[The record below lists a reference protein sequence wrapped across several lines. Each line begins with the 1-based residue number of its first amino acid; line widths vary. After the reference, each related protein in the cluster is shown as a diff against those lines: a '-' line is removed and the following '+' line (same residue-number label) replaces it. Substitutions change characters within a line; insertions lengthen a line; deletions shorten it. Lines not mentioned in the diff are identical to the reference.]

1 MNKALFLDN
10 LVGVLGLFVLSTIS
24 VASVVTLNPSVVGSS
39 GAVAGL
45 VTDQNEPTNSVI
57 GTLINIPP
65 EIKYE
70 EFDNIFTF
78 QFDNI
83 NSLKSFDFVSFTNF
97 TKSKGIVRVEAQY
110 PKNLEKYLR
119 IELVDSVDRII
130 LTSPVLG
137 NNQRKVTVQPQSKRD
152 FVLEISSEE
161 NINFP
166 VEVIIKI
173 VQ

>member
-1 MNKALFLDN
+1 MSKALFLDN
-10 LVGVLGLFVLSTIS
+10 LVGIMGLFVLSTIS
-24 VASVVTLNPSVVGSS
+24 VASVVALNPAIVGNN
-39 GAVAGL
+39 GAVAGA

-57 GTLINIPP
+57 GTLIHIPP

-70 EFDNIFTF
+70 EFDNTFTF
-78 QFDNI
+78 KFDSLD
-83 NSLKSFDFVSFTNF
+83 SLKSFDFVSFTNF
-97 TKSKGIVRVEAQY
+97 TKSKGTVRVEAQY

-119 IELVDSVDRII
+119 IELVDSIDRII
-130 LTSPVLG
+130 LTSPILG
-137 NNQRKVTVQPQSKRD
+137 NNQRKITVQPQSKRD

-161 NINFP
+161 KINFP